1 MKLLSDTQ
9 AASRTIKAGDVFASR
24 SRTPQSLFIRIATLS
39 LWSHI
44 AIALD
49 ERFVLE
55 ATKRGKGGDPQE
67 PEINATPIDVFL
79 SKQSAVLHL
88 SRPKPL
94 SRADSERL
102 REFQLE
108 QRANRYTSFH
118 AALTALLPLTLLM
131 CSCIAIIQVYDLWA
145 APIQEGKFSSP
156 HLASGLV
163 ITALVYGPVFV
174 ILSSRI
180 GWGEKAVERLFERAA
195 VGRIVVEQKHAMF
208 CSKLVILADQRI
220 GGDLGNAIS
229 YAQDAQPKHIVRACR
244 TLGWKQRRW

>member
-1 MKLLSDTQ
+1 MKLLADTQ
-9 AASRTIKAGDVFASR
+9 VPSRTVKAGDVFASR

-49 ERFVLE
+49 EGFVLE
-55 ATKRGKGGDPQE
+55 ATKCGKGGGPQE

-102 REFQLE
+102 YEFRLE
-108 QRANRYTSFH
+108 QSANRYTSFH
-118 AALTALLPLTLLM
+118 AALTALLPLALLV
-131 CSCIAIIQVYDLWA
+131 CTCIAVTQVYYLWA
-145 APIQEGKFSSP
+145 EPIQEGKFSFS

-163 ITALVYGPVFV
+163 IAALIYGPVFV

-180 GWGEKAVERLFERAA
+180 SWGEKAVERLFERTAL
-195 VGRIVVEQKHAMF
+195 GRIVVEQKHAMF
-208 CSKLVILADQRI
+208 CSKLVTLADQRI
-220 GGDLGNAIS
+220 GGDLGDAIS

-244 TLGWKQRRW
+244 TLGWKPSRW